1 MTMKMLLLPFTIGRF
16 AACLLLLAL
25 MTQAGCKRR
34 RSEPQTGPAP
44 AVEASAQTQAGPAPA
59 AGTAAQT
66 GAGLPPQTPKA
77 TDANVARTV
86 EELNYAL
93 QDYRER
99 TGKMPASLGELI
111 TASKLAPARL
121 PPGGRL
127 ELNQRFKTVEYVGPG
142 GR

>member
-1 MTMKMLLLPFTIGRF
+1 MKTQSLPFTFGRF

-25 MTQAGCKRR
+25 LIQAGCRR
-34 RSEPQTGPAP
+34 KRSEPPSGP
-44 AVEASAQTQAGPAPA
+44 GPVAEPS
-59 AGTAAQT
+59 AQT
-66 GAGLPPQTPKA
+66 GAELSAPTPKA
-77 TDANVARTV
+77 ADAARTV

-99 TGKMPASLGELI
+99 TGKMPASLAELV
-111 TASKLAPARL
+111 TASKLSLPQL

-142 GR
+142 GK

>member
-1 MTMKMLLLPFTIGRF
+1 MKTQSLPFTFGRF

-25 MTQAGCKRR
+25 LTQAGCRR
-34 RSEPQTGPAP
+34 KRSEPPSGP
-44 AVEASAQTQAGPAPA
+44 GPVAEPS
-59 AGTAAQT
+59 AQT
-66 GAGLPPQTPKA
+66 GAELSAPTPKA
-77 TDANVARTV
+77 ADAARTV

-99 TGKMPASLGELI
+99 TGKMPASLAELV
-111 TASKLAPARL
+111 TASKLSLPQL

-142 GR
+142 GK